1 MDKELAAIVIP
12 VYKPELTWWEKISL
26 KQVFRVLGKYTIFFA
41 VPQDRDLPFTHIFP
55 QTRIKE
61 FPSHYFDGIAGY
73 NKLMLST
80 EFYDSFCEYKYV
92 LIHQLDALVFS
103 DRLKEFVHLDY
114 DYIGAPWFFWY
125 WIVMDKKPVRLH
137 VGNGGFSLRNV
148 EKCRWLLEKY
158 AQEARTWSVGEDAFW
173 GFYGKLDKD
182 FKRADVKTARDFSF
196 EAYPKRMWQ
205 RNGYQMSF
213 GCHGWHRYGKEFY
226 CSIAGTLGEEIKQN
240 AKLMDN
246 RDISGLKTI
255 LHNYAKF
262 RLLRRIQ
269 NKREIGIYLLNHHA
283 YLQAENVYIQSD
295 AERYLL
301 IGLQKEGFLSEARI
315 ITNIETWK
323 NGKCLLLAM
332 ENVDELI
339 KSLLDSGRIYDK
351 DFLSFWQEYSA
362 YLRMIVKGSDDR

>member
-55 QTRIKE
+55 YAHIKE
-61 FPSHYFDGIAGY
+61 FPRHYFDGIAGY

-125 WIVMDKKPVRLH
+125 CIVMNNKPVRLH
-137 VGNGGFSLRNV
+137 VGNGGFSLRKV
-148 EKCRWLLEKY
+148 EKCSWLLEKY
-158 AQEARTWSVGEDAFW
+158 AHEAHTWSVGEDAFW
-173 GFYGKLDKD
+173 GYYGKLDRD

-196 EAYPKRMWQ
+196 EAYPQRMWQ
-205 RNGYQMSF
+205 RNGYKMPF

-226 CSIAGTLGEEIKQN
+226 SSITGTLGEEIKEN
-240 AKLMDN
+240 MELMDN
-246 RDISGLKTI
+246 RDSLDLKGI
-255 LHNYAKF
+255 LHNYAKL
-262 RLLRRIQ
+262 RLLHRIK
-269 NKREIGIYLLNHHA
+269 NKRKVSRYLLKHRA
-283 YLQAENVYIQSD
+283 YLYVDNVYVQSD
-295 AERYLL
+295 AEYFLL
-301 IGLQKEGFLSEARI
+301 MALQKEGLLNTAKI
-315 ITNIETWK
+315 ITNIKEWH
-323 NGKCLLLAM
+323 NGKCLLLSM
-332 ENVDELI
+332 DNNDELI